1 MKAHA
6 AHRGPPPDVDEGDAR
21 DLAALLRREL
31 RPTPGRL
38 GDSVRIVVVVLAV
51 VAILETFRIPEIA
64 VSAYIVLFLSGR
76 EAASTV
82 RTALAAGMAVVL
94 AILTAIAVFMLSL
107 SEPALRIPLVAVT
120 TFGAMFLARAATLGP
135 VFFVAGFVIAYGLTL
150 GDEVLGLA
158 LQPATVG
165 NAPQF
170 EVPEIFFVPPEDA
183 LVRFLLWFSLTIVV
197 PVVLLIAANLLTGR
211 DPAVLLRR
219 ALTERL
225 ATATRF
231 CAGERGAE
239 RQLEAQGFEGTAQ
252 LHKLHDLAGFLRR
265 GKRRVPW
272 GVSLID
278 HIGRLGLLLL
288 TWLRVEGD
296 NRQPL
301 VPAAGACRRAKQALQ
316 DGKAPSIEPVA
327 ITATGAARPLA
338 DAITGT
344 LRAIYET
351 VAAKPGTASPK
362 DREAAERGAHDAT
375 EAPRRLLAADA
386 FSNPE
391 HVRFAL
397 KVTLAVMI
405 CYFVMSMTDWPGIHT
420 CVITAFFVALGTV
433 GDTLHKATLRFVG
446 CLIGAGLGLGAIL
459 LLMPLMTELGD
470 LLLLLAP
477 VTLLAAWVA
486 CGSERVAYAGLQIG
500 LAFYLVVLQGY
511 GPTISMYTARD
522 RTIGILFGNIVI
534 SVIFTTI
541 WPVSVANVV
550 RTNLARALEQ
560 LAVLVGLGARADV
573 EISQTARSAGETAFG
588 QAIAQARA
596 VLVNDPFET
605 SEVRRA
611 VRRRPIDVALVEE
624 VGRLFI
630 PILAILD
637 LYADP
642 DWRELSEP
650 MRDAIRA
657 HRQAQAA
664 WFRQA
669 AAWVRSGEG
678 ADAVA
683 VGLPE
688 PPAISGPGDHLTAL
702 TTWYRL
708 LHQDIRKI
716 LDEVGPQPQ
725 PVTARSVGDALHA
738 AG

>member
-6 AHRGPPPDVDEGDAR
+6 AHRGPAPDVDEGDAP

-38 GDSVRIVVVVLAV
+38 GDSVRIVVVVLVV

-82 RTALAAGMAVVL
+82 RTALAAGIAVVL
-94 AILTAIAVFMLSL
+94 AIFTTIAVFMLSL
-107 SEPALRIPLVAVT
+107 SEPALRIPLMAVI
-120 TFGAMFLARAATLGP
+120 TFGAMFLSRAATLGP

-170 EVPEIFFVPPEDA
+170 ELPEILFIPPEDA
-183 LVRFLLWFSLTIVV
+183 LVRFLLWFSLAVLV

-211 DPAVLLRR
+211 DPALLLRR

-225 ATATRF
+225 ATAARF
-231 CAGERGAE
+231 CAGEKGAE
-239 RQLEAQGFEGTAQ
+239 RRLEAQAFEGTTQ
-252 LHKLHDLAGFLRR
+252 LRKLYDLAGGRR
-265 GKRRVPW
+265 RLACGI
-272 GVSLID
+272 SLID

-288 TWLRVEGD
+288 AWLRVEGD

-301 VPAAGACRRAKQALQ
+301 VSAAGACRRAERGLE
-316 DGKAPSIEPVA
+316 DEEAPGAEPVVIA
-327 ITATGAARPLA
+327 ATGAARPLA
-338 DAITGT
+338 DAITRT

-351 VAAKPGTASPK
+351 LVAKPGTASPK
-362 DREAAERGAHDAT
+362 ESEAAEGG
-375 EAPRRLLAADA
+375 RRLLAVDA
-386 FSNPE
+386 FRNPDY
-391 HVRFAL
+391 VRFAL
-397 KVTLAVMI
+397 KVTLGVMI
-405 CYFVMSMTDWPGIHT
+405 CYFVISMTDWPGIHT

-433 GDTLHKATLRFVG
+433 GDTVHKATLRFVG

-459 LLMPLMTELGD
+459 LLMPLMTDLGD

-477 VTLLAAWVA
+477 VTLLAAWVGY
-486 CGSERVAYAGLQIG
+486 GSERISYAGWQIG

-522 RTIGILFGNIVI
+522 RTIGILVGNA
-534 SVIFTTI
+534 VIFVIFMTI
-541 WPVSVANVV
+541 WPVSVGNVV

-560 LAVLVGLGARADV
+560 LTAMVGLGARADV
-573 EISQTARSAGETAFG
+573 EISPTARSAAQVAFG

-605 SEVRRA
+605 REVRRA
-611 VRRRPIDVALVEE
+611 VGRRPIDLAVVEE
-624 VGRLFI
+624 VARLFI
-630 PILAILD
+630 PVSAILD
-637 LYADP
+637 LLTDRAEH
-642 DWRELSEP
+642 ELPEET
-650 MRDAIRA
+650 DAIRA
-657 HRQAQAA
+657 HHQALAA

-669 AAWVRSGEG
+669 ALWTRSGEG
-678 ADAVA
+678 AGEV
-683 VGLPE
+683 VGGLPE
-688 PPAISGPGDHLTAL
+688 PPALSGLGDHLTAL
-702 TTWYRL
+702 ATWYGV

-716 LDEVGPQPQ
+716 LDEVGPQPR
-725 PVTARSVGDALHA
+725 PAIVPSVGDAFNA
-738 AG
+738 TA